1 MPRISV
7 VMALYNTPEEYL
19 KKTVESI
26 LNQTFNDFEFIIID
40 DSSPHD
46 YKPFFAN
53 YNDERIKYIKYD
65 INQGPGHGRN
75 EGIKISQGEYIAI
88 VDSDDV
94 YVPNRLEIQ
103 ADFLDKNPDIS
114 VVSAAYKYSNK
125 DKVPTVIENDDDIKA
140 ALLFDAQI
148 ANPLAMF
155 RRKIFAD
162 NNLFYTEGLRFAEDY
177 ELWLEVLFSGLK
189 MANLQQVLMIYT
201 RRPGQL
207 TKAKTQKQIDGIKAI
222 YKKALTRFGLNP
234 TPEDIEIHYNINVQK
249 LNSLSEEEVLNWFSK
264 LIEQAKINGLC
275 SEKSLTKL
283 MNNILEKMQK
293 YKNRLLKIKIGEYNF
308 CVSKKLRIYVEKR
321 D

>member
-1 MPRISV
+1 MPKISV

-19 KKTVESI
+19 KITVESI
-26 LNQTFNDFEFIIID
+26 LNQTLKDFEFLVID

-46 YKPFFAN
+46 YKPFFDA
-53 YNDERIKYIKYD
+53 YNDARIKYFKYA

-75 EGIKISQGEYIAI
+75 EGIKISKGEYVAI

-103 ADFLDKNPDIS
+103 ADFLDKNPDVA
-114 VVSAAYKYSNK
+114 VVSAAFKYSNK
-125 DKVPTVIENDDDIKA
+125 DKVPAVIENDDDIKA
-140 ALLFDAQI
+140 ASLFDAQI

-155 RRKIFAD
+155 RRDIFAEK
-162 NNLFYTEGLRFAEDY
+162 NLFYTEGLRFAEDY
-177 ELWLEVLFSGLK
+177 ELWLEVLFAKLK
-189 MANLQQVLMIYT
+189 MANINQVLMTYT

-207 TKAKTQKQIDGIKAI
+207 TKAKAQKQIDGIKAI
-222 YKKALTRFGLNP
+222 YRKTLTRFGLNP
-234 TPEDIEIHYNINVQK
+234 TQEDIELHYAINAQNFANISKESVVK
-249 LNSLSEEEVLNWFSK
+249 WFSI

-275 SEKSLTKL
+275 SEQSLVKL

-293 YKNRLLKIKIGEYNF
+293 YKNRLFRIKIGEHNF
-308 CVSKKLRIYVEKR
+308 CISRNLRIYVEKR